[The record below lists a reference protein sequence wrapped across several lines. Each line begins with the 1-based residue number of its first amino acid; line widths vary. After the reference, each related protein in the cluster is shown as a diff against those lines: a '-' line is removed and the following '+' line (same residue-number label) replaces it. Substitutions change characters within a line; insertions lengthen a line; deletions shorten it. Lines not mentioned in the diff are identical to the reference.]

1 MGRAKKGTLVEHGV
15 RALPS
20 RVDPPEAK
28 PAQVGALLATDAELA
43 NLMADGVMAWLVDE
57 TYERPHKAERS
68 GQTEVHK
75 KKVHAA
81 MSLRLACREL
91 RAAMDER
98 IGDWMRTYK
107 KLLRSLHWNN
117 AQTRLPPPH
126 GCYVNE
132 QELKDPMHPMHAQ
145 RDELLQKLKE
155 AYLADFDCR
164 VCLRAHCGGDL
175 HRQQNEWYLA
185 GVTAG
190 ITKEWE
196 AGKPINAD
204 LLGED
209 PCTFFA
215 LTADQCQIQNGAT
228 YGLSPAG
235 FSKQPRNVSTGN
247 IQDPSF
253 SKVRGT
259 DGKEHV
265 VHSREKNVD
274 AVCCSPRSGFQ
285 TVTSGQAGVNQIM
298 AQAML
303 HKAGVLPPYGDRAVS
318 RATRCWG
325 RHDEWRPFSD
335 EAYAGNVVS
344 YDHGR
349 TRHLP
354 QCFWPERLLLARHP
368 SLPAKTTSLQGVLG
382 LSDAD
387 MAACK
392 RETDRKLAQKAARDD
407 LLRERLV
414 QEMLEDVSA
423 TVAADERL
431 PFDSIEELQEAS
443 PGIVATLRQECFRNT
458 TERVQHALWIEAVP
472 YTLDV
477 LRSFFNE
484 VLEADTDAHGGA
496 SSGEAYAFVS
506 GLHYGQYG
514 PRTAH
519 GTWCNNVYGG
529 AAGYARHFLAHAE
542 STSGEKALYNPIAP
556 ICAALVFFDELNCEL
571 RARTSKAAT
580 MPRQWQIS
588 ATVRSGRRET
598 IDFGCKWLTHEQ
610 CVHFRACAA
619 SLCAAAAPDCEPL
632 PELFTE
638 HELELFRCSKLLY
651 MKPKLGYKT
660 GRIVE
665 GSKAERAVLDATE
678 KVVCWYVDTF
688 RVLATDPATR
698 CAALDLVGMRSEQ
711 LVLERAIPGRYDM
724 TGEDVEEPSSPPAG
738 DSN

>member
-1 MGRAKKGTLVEHGV
+1 MAR
-15 RALPS
+15 
-20 RVDPPEAK
+20 DPPEVK
-28 PAQVGALLATDAELA
+28 PAQVGALLATDSELA
-43 NLMADGVMAWLVDE
+43 NFMADGVMAWLVDA

-68 GQTEVHK
+68 GHAEVHK

-81 MSLRLACREL
+81 MSLRLVCREL
-91 RAAMDER
+91 RTAIDER
-98 IGDWMRTYK
+98 VGEWMRKYK

-126 GCYVNE
+126 GCYVTE
-132 QELKDPMHPMHAQ
+132 QQLKNPMHPMHAQ
-145 RDELLQKLKE
+145 RDELLQKFENAITAHHECLV
-155 AYLADFDCR
+155 R
-164 VCLRAHCGGDL
+164 LRAHCGDDL

-190 ITKEWE
+190 ITETWE
-196 AGKPINAD
+196 AGKPINAE

-253 SKVRGT
+253 SKVSGT
-259 DGKEHV
+259 DGKKHV

-274 AVCCSPRSGFQ
+274 AVCCVPRSGFQ
-285 TVTSGQAGVNQIM
+285 TVTSGQNGVNQTM

-303 HKAGVLPPYGDRAVS
+303 HKAGVLPPYGDRAVC

-325 RHDEWRPFSD
+325 RHDEWRPFIYQ
-335 EAYAGNVVS
+335 AYSGNVVS
-344 YDHGR
+344 HDGGR
-349 TRHLP
+349 TRYLP

-407 LLRERLV
+407 LLRERYV

-458 TERVQHALWIEAVP
+458 TERVQHALGIKAVP
-472 YTLDV
+472 YILDV
-477 LRSFFNE
+477 LRGFFNE
-484 VLEADTDAHGGA
+484 VLEEDTDARTGP

-519 GTWCNNVYGG
+519 GTWCSNVYGG
-529 AAGYARHFLAHAE
+529 AAGYARHFLKHAE
-542 STSGEKALYNPIAP
+542 STVDEKALYDPIPP
-556 ICAALVFFDELNCEL
+556 ICAALVFFDGLNCEL
-571 RARTSKAAT
+571 RACPCETLPR
-580 MPRQWQIS
+580 PRQWQIS
-588 ATVRSGRRET
+588 ATVRGGERAE
-598 IDFGCKWLTHEQ
+598 IDVACLWMTHPQ

-619 SLCAAAAPDCEPL
+619 ALCAAVAPDAEPL
-632 PELFTE
+632 PELFTQ
-638 HELELFRCSKLLY
+638 HELELFRCSCKMY
-651 MKPKLGYKT
+651 MKPKLGYKV
-660 GRIVE
+660 GWIVKRSTTE
-665 GSKAERAVLDATE
+665 AAVLDATK
-678 KVVCWYVDTF
+678 KVACWYVDTF

-698 CAALDLVGMRSEQ
+698 CAALDMIGMRSQE
-711 LVLERAIPGRYDM
+711 LVFERASPGRYAAGAIDE
-724 TGEDVEEPSSPPAG
+724 TDRQFEDS
-738 DSN
+738 D